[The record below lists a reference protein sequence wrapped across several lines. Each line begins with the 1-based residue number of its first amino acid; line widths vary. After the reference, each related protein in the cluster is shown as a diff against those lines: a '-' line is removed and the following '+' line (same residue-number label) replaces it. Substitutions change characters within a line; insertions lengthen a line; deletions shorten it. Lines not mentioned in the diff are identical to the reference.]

1 MRCRLFVYLLV
12 ERDEALSAALGAHLN
27 TSRERIKEQPRA
39 LRHAPLTNIQK
50 SLQRIF
56 ATLYFVRSF
65 FEHSFLQRFI
75 LRAVFLTICVDF
87 DYVFL

>member
-1 MRCRLFVYLLV
+1 M
-12 ERDEALSAALGAHLN
+12 

-39 LRHAPLTNIQK
+39 LCHAPLPNIQK

-65 FEHSFLQRFI
+65 F
-75 LRAVFLTICVDF
+75 
-87 DYVFL
+87 DYLF